1 MKQRGARGSSAFR
14 ASLDAEYRIRRED
27 AGSEALVISCTKMK
41 DAEELKEAAYDLRVV
56 ELFTDADGELITSLV
71 VVDKPRPPVE
81 LERIEEAGEQDG
93 ESRRAMAVHQNTNST
108 RGGVHYRPSPRRYE
122 KAGV

>member
-1 MKQRGARGSSAFR
+1 
-14 ASLDAEYRIRRED
+14 
-27 AGSEALVISCTKMK
+27 MK

-81 LERIEEAGEQDG
+81 LERIEEAGNKTENHTALWG
-93 ESRRAMAVHQNTNST
+93 VSVHAHRTATSARSRCYVMT
-108 RGGVHYRPSPRRYE
+108 
-122 KAGV
+122 